1 MDAKL
6 LTKTIFF
13 TGLMLVSSMGMA
25 ELKIGF
31 VNVAKVLESA
41 PQAASAKK
49 RLEKEFSPRDKLLV
63 AQQKE
68 IKRMEEKMN
77 RDAAVMG
84 PSERSKMEVDIRN
97 KIREIKRSQ
106 EEFQEDFNR
115 RRNEELAKLQRR
127 VFEAIKALAKEE
139 KFDLLLTDGVIY
151 ASDKIN
157 VTSKI
162 EEKLAR

>member
-13 TGLMLVSSMGMA
+13 TGLMLVSSISMA

-63 AQQKE
+63 SQQKE

>member
-6 LTKTIFF
+6 LARTIFF
-13 TGLMLVSSMGMA
+13 TGLMLVSSMSMA

-63 AQQKE
+63 SQQKE
-68 IKRMEEKMN
+68 IKKMEEKLT
-77 RDAAVMG
+77 RDAAIMG
-84 PSERSKMEVDIRN
+84 ASERGKLEMKIRT

-106 EEFQEDFNR
+106 EEFQEDFSR
-115 RRNEELAKLQRR
+115 RRNEELGKLQRR

-157 VTSKI
+157 VTGKI
-162 EEKLAR
+162 QKKLVK

>member
-6 LTKTIFF
+6 LTRTIFF
-13 TGLMLVSSMGMA
+13 TGLMLVSSMSMA

-63 AQQKE
+63 SQQKE
-68 IKRMEEKMN
+68 IKKMEEKLT
-77 RDAAVMG
+77 RDAAIMG
-84 PSERSKMEVDIRN
+84 ASERGKLEMKIRT

-106 EEFQEDFNR
+106 EEFQEDFSR
-115 RRNEELAKLQRR
+115 RRNEELGKLQRR

-157 VTSKI
+157 VTGKI
-162 EEKLAR
+162 QKKLVK

>member
-6 LTKTIFF
+6 LARTIFF
-13 TGLMLVSSMGMA
+13 TGLMLVSSMSMA

-63 AQQKE
+63 SQQKE
-68 IKRMEEKMN
+68 IKKMEEKLT
-77 RDAAVMG
+77 RDAAIMG
-84 PSERSKMEVDIRN
+84 ASERGKLEMKIRT

-106 EEFQEDFNR
+106 EEFQEDFSR
-115 RRNEELAKLQRR
+115 RRNEELGKLQRR

-139 KFDLLLTDGVIY
+139 RFDLLLTDGVIY

-157 VTSKI
+157 VTGKI
-162 EEKLAR
+162 QKKLVK